1 VARGDESRRL
11 SQAFGDHA
19 TNIAENVYYLVHGF
33 PLDAIRPKAD
43 KSSLEVMEPKRPA
56 KSALR

>member
-19 TNIAENVYYLVHGF
+19 TNIAENVYYLVHGV